1 MVPVLGQKIVSAATM
16 ESSWTELLEQLA
28 AVRETLDDPRQLSAY
43 ADTLSGHLGNI
54 VFYDDQLPQGQN
66 LVHYT
71 SWERALAI
79 LRDPD
84 GPTLHMFNYERAN
97 DPQEGKLWRNA
108 WGGLREDADWLGDYL
123 PEHEKT
129 LLESG
134 RSAGSTYGCSF
145 SSDVG
150 GVEDNL
156 TFWRLYGNDGE
167 GCSFK
172 VTGQLGKI
180 YRVRYLNED
189 GSNAKPG
196 DEDEDRKIASLLEQ
210 LIAGSHDVVVQ
221 AVSARRRDVAMR
233 IATGI
238 GKILGGYQ
246 HLAKSRYFED
256 EREWRMIEVA
266 PELDSVEY
274 DVSGNV
280 VKRYV
285 RGLSLRDVLVTA
297 SSITVGPRVP
307 NGGAARA
314 YVEHLIRERNM
325 RIPEVKLSRQ
335 VYRPDV

>member
-1 MVPVLGQKIVSAATM
+1 M
-16 ESSWTELLEQLA
+16 ESSWAELLEQLA
-28 AVRETLDDPRQLSAY
+28 TAREKLDDPRQLPAY
-43 ADTLSGHLGNI
+43 ADTLSGYLGK
-54 VFYDDQLPQGQN
+54 VVLYDDQLPQLQH

-79 LRDPD
+79 LQDPD
-84 GPTLHMFNYERAN
+84 GPTLRMYNYERTN
-97 DPQEGKLWRNA
+97 DPQEGKLWRKTWKGLNTA
-108 WGGLREDADWLGDYL
+108 WLNDYL

-129 LLESG
+129 LLELG
-134 RSAGSTYGCSF
+134 QNTGSTYGCSF

-172 VTGQLGKI
+172 VTGQIGKV

-189 GSNAKPG
+189 GSNADPK

-210 LIAGSHDVVVQ
+210 LIAGSHDVVAQ
-221 AVSARRRDVAMR
+221 AEAAGRPDVATR

-238 GKILGGYQ
+238 RRILGGYH
-246 HLAKSRYFED
+246 HLAKSRDFKD
-256 EREWRMIEVA
+256 EQEWRMIEVA
-266 PELDSVEY
+266 PESDSVQY
-274 DVSGNV
+274 DTSDGNV
-280 VKRYV
+280 VRRYFQ
-285 RGLSLRDVLVTA
+285 GLSLKSVLVTA

-314 YVEHLIRERNM
+314 YVEHLVRKSDMHN
-325 RIPEVKLSRQ
+325 PEVKLSRQ
-335 VYRPDV
+335 IYRPDV